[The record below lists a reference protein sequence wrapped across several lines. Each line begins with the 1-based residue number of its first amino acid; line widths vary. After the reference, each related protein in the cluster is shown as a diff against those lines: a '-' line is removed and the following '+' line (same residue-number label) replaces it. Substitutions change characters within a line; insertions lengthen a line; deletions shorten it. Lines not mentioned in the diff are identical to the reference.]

1 MPDRKLHSAKKENG
15 GMSFIA
21 AFKKKFN
28 IKRPYVLYCGRR
40 ETGKGTP
47 LMTHYLS
54 TFRERYPQVKL
65 KLDVDDSLRNQR
77 GMTKYLMVVAYD
89 YQFDGKQFTGSKIK
103 LLPTEA
109 SDPRKLKKK
118 IEAYAEGT
126 NTICYVNP
134 ETPTEAVLKKNSKA
148 ALYSIWFPFLFII
161 GGLGMIL
168 SALFR
173 KN

>member
-1 MPDRKLHSAKKENG
+1 MDAWDEIPCT
-15 GMSFIA
+15 I
-21 AFKKKFN
+21 
-28 IKRPYVLYCGRR
+28 
-40 ETGKGTP
+40 T
-47 LMTHYLS
+47 
-54 TFRERYPQVKL
+54 

-89 YQFDGKQFTGSKIK
+89 YEFDGKKFTGSKIK
-103 LLPTEA
+103 RLPTEA

-126 NTICYVNP
+126 KTVCFVDP
-134 ETPTEAVLKKNSKA
+134 QTPTEAVLKKDSKA
-148 ALYSIWFPFLFII
+148 ALYSIWFPLLFII

>member
-1 MPDRKLHSAKKENG
+1 VKTESLPPESRSSLNLPGRIWKVVMGAFL
-15 GMSFIA
+15 IA
-21 AFKKKFN
+21 IAW
-28 IKRPYVLYCGRR
+28 VLVQYLWNSHQRAALMDAWR
-40 ETGKGTP
+40 EVPCQIT
-47 LMTHYLS
+47 
-54 TFRERYPQVKL
+54 R
-65 KLDVDDSLRNQR
+65 LDVDDSLRNQR
-77 GMTKYLMVVAYD
+77 GMTKYLMVVAYE
-89 YQFDGKQFTGSKIK
+89 YEFDGKKFTGSKIK

>member
-1 MPDRKLHSAKKENG
+1 MNLPGRIWKVVMGVFLIAVASVLVQYLWHSYER
-15 GMSFIA
+15 A
-21 AFKKKFN
+21 A
-28 IKRPYVLYCGRR
+28 
-40 ETGKGTP
+40 
-47 LMTHYLS
+47 LMDAWQEVSCKIT
-54 TFRERYPQVKL
+54 
-65 KLDVDDSLRNQR
+65 KLDVDDSSRNQR

-89 YQFDGKQFTGSKIK
+89 YQFDGKEFTGSKIK

-126 NTICYVNP
+126 DTTCYVNP
-134 ETPTEAVLKKNSKA
+134 QTPTEAVLKKDSKA
-148 ALYSIWFPFLFII
+148 ALYSIWFPFLFIV
-161 GGLGMIL
+161 GGLGMIF